1 MGARWPH
8 YQPFQHF
15 HLFGRPDLRTF
26 LQGEGFEELVERSVG
41 KVLSYEYLAGQL
53 QANNPVLSGAMRLA
67 GRLLPKS
74 MRTRPVEIG
83 IGEMLAIARLR

>member
-1 MGARWPH
+1 M
-8 YQPFQHF
+8 
-15 HLFGRPDLRTF
+15 
-26 LQGEGFEELVERSVG
+26 LVERSVG
-41 KVLSYEYLAGQL
+41 KVLGYEYLAGQL